1 MYKPMRGR
9 NGQLFYVFDEDAA
22 EELLDF
28 QDTFSDCMDTLI
40 ETLENLKDAV
50 LSIDVPNIEP
60 FPEPEM
66 LPEPDPEL
74 FRSDDAPGAADD
86 KELICSVT
94 E

>member
-1 MYKPMRGR
+1 MYRPMRGR
-9 NGQLFYVFDEDAA
+9 DGHLYYVFDEDAA

-28 QDTFSDCMDTLI
+28 QDAFSDCMNILI

-66 LPEPDPEL
+66 LPEPEPEQPSGPET
-74 FRSDDAPGAADD
+74 RPQQDDLPF
-86 KELICSVT
+86 
-94 E
+94 

>member
-9 NGQLFYVFDEDAA
+9 NGQLYYVFDEDAA

-28 QDTFSDCMDTLI
+28 QDTFSACMDTLI

-60 FPEPEM
+60 FPEPE
-66 LPEPDPEL
+66 LLPGPEPEQLSGPETYSQQHDL
-74 FRSDDAPGAADD
+74 PF
-86 KELICSVT
+86 
-94 E
+94 

>member
-1 MYKPMRGR
+1 MYKPLRGR
-9 NGQLFYVFDEDAA
+9 NGQLYYVFDEDAA

-50 LSIDVPNIEP
+50 LSLDVPNIEP

-66 LPEPDPEL
+66 LPEPEPEQL
-74 FRSDDAPGAADD
+74 PRPEVNLQQDDLPF
-86 KELICSVT
+86 
-94 E
+94 

>member
-50 LSIDVPNIEP
+50 LSLDVPNIEP

-66 LPEPDPEL
+66 LPEPEPEQL
-74 FRSDDAPGAADD
+74 PRPEVNLQQDDLPF
-86 KELICSVT
+86 
-94 E
+94 

>member
-9 NGQLFYVFDEDAA
+9 DGQLYYVFDEDAA

-28 QDTFSDCMDTLI
+28 QDTFSDCMNILI

-66 LPEPDPEL
+66 LPEPEPEPHPNPETY
-74 FRSDDAPGAADD
+74 SQQD
-86 KELICSVT
+86 ELPF
-94 E
+94 

>member
-9 NGQLFYVFDEDAA
+9 DGHLYYVFDEDAA

-28 QDTFSDCMDTLI
+28 QDNFSDCMNILI

-66 LPEPDPEL
+66 LPEPEPEQPSGPET
-74 FRSDDAPGAADD
+74 RPQQDDLPF
-86 KELICSVT
+86 
-94 E
+94 

>member
-9 NGQLFYVFDEDAA
+9 NGQLFYGFDEDAA

-60 FPEPEM
+60 FPEPEV

-74 FRSDDAPGAADD
+74 FPRADVD
-86 KELICSVT
+86 SQQNDLPF
-94 E
+94 

>member
-1 MYKPMRGR
+1 MMYKPMKSRDGR
-9 NGQLFYVFDEDAA
+9 LFYVFDEDAA

-60 FPEPEM
+60 FPEPERFPDSEEIPQQND
-66 LPEPDPEL
+66 LP
-74 FRSDDAPGAADD
+74 F
-86 KELICSVT
+86 
-94 E
+94 

>member
-1 MYKPMRGR
+1 MYRPMRGR
-9 NGQLFYVFDEDAA
+9 DGHLYYVFDEDAA

-66 LPEPDPEL
+66 LPEPDPKL
-74 FRSDDAPGAADD
+74 FPETDVDSQQNDLPF
-86 KELICSVT
+86 
-94 E
+94 

>member
-40 ETLENLKDAV
+40 EALENLKDAV

-66 LPEPDPEL
+66 LPEPEPEQL
-74 FRSDDAPGAADD
+74 PKPEAYPHSNDLPF
-86 KELICSVT
+86 
-94 E
+94 